1 MNQCKSPLNSKTDN
15 VVVHLGRLPEWISE
29 QKTVKVLIKSQ
40 ECVITSLP
48 SSITWKEYRFMNSF
62 CGKNLLPS
70 QNQDLVNGQR
80 LTHSTGGNVT
90 VNFMAKLPDDI
101 NYCCKVIGACINPF
115 FGFDLS
121 HHAIDLL
128 NNEAFQCLRK
138 VQENM
143 DFVLSMAITEA
154 QCSDVECKE
163 CILLMDAPW
172 LAASNPGGSLSI
184 KEEETGD
191 DNLRSSTDSQDC
203 LQSANEGSSQLPC
216 AFQTTE
222 IYIPVSDCQETRPD
236 ALFHVK
242 KENEDPLSEGNY
254 PVMYTPN
261 PLEISRDVTDPLA
274 TDELEEYVEELGAE
288 EGPFEGTVGKEE
300 SYDEY
305 YEGGYEEMM
314 EEDTGEEGQLDEVM
328 DVRAVPADGS
338 AVAVALVS
346 VKENKDPLRYDNYP
360 EIYTPYPAAIS
371 SNALD
376 PLAIEDLS
384 GMGTCGSP
392 CVKVD
397 QISDDGGGYV
407 HNDSTD
413 GATNGLVAQASVQ
426 VQASTSSQGDEVD
439 AEGTRAVV
447 IDRDTLLVLAKI
459 ELSPKET
466 DATEPTDTEN
476 GELIQNHSMA
486 MEFMTEAEESPA
498 PEKAS
503 ALFAAPEP
511 KIRASHS
518 RKGKEVMDKDVEKC
532 DTMLADKIMLC
543 SIPNDER
550 LHSKS
555 RYASKIR
562 GDKAT
567 KTIAGK
573 RGGCDNA
580 GSVTFFRRT
589 ENEKNGPEEVLLEN
603 KDRSTFMFK
612 NPRKLASS
620 TKKSYHC
627 FNCRDAFHTKY
638 DLIKHLEIHFGSG
651 NLDNDSNL
659 SIGKDA
665 SLKTFVSRRETKTS
679 CLPIFSKSLNQ
690 LTCKRQGVRQKGNGL
705 LKDNLGGTRKKK
717 NVREMRRSFLE
728 DEKSCTCSPDTAK
741 KPYACSECD
750 ESFTQRS
757 NLVCHIRTHTK
768 EKPYTCDECEK
779 SFSRKSNL
787 VRHMRTHTKEK
798 NYLCNECDKSFS
810 YKSQLV
816 RHIRTHTK
824 EKPYSC
830 NECDKSFSE
839 KNHLLCHM
847 RTLTKEKPYCCN
859 ECDKSFTQRNT
870 LVSHIRTHTK
880 EKPYTCNECDK
891 SFSVKSQLVSHIRTH
906 TKEKPYPCYV
916 CDKSF
921 TLRSTL
927 VRHIRTHTK
936 EKPFSCNECDKSCTQ
951 RSTLVRHIRTHMK
964 EKPYTCN
971 ECEKSFS
978 VKSQLVSHIRTH
990 TKEKPYTCDE
1000 CEKFFSQKSNLVRHI
1015 RTHTKEKPYTCDE
1028 CEKSFSQ
1035 KSNLACH
1042 IRTHTKEKPY
1052 TCEECEKSF
1061 SQKSNLVCHMWTH
1074 MKEKPYSCNEC
1085 DKSFSQ
1091 KITLVR
1097 HIRTHTKEKPY
1108 TWNEWDK
1115 SLSHKNT
1122 LVCHM
1127 RTHTKEKPYL
1137 CNECDKS
1144 FSYISQLVR
1153 HIRTHTKEKPYS
1165 CNECDKSFSEKNH
1178 LLCHK
1183 RTHTKEKPYCC
1194 NECDKSFTQRNNLV
1208 SHIRTHTKEK
1218 PYTCN
1223 ECDKSFSVKSQLVS
1237 HIRTHTKEKP
1247 YPCYGCDKSFT
1258 QRSTLVRHIR
1268 THTKEKPFSCN
1279 ECDKSF
1285 TQRITLLPGGNP
1297 VFDLVQVLRDAVH
1310 IRDLFEGRAAMEK
1323 YSVWR
1328 MNVHPSE

>member
-1 MNQCKSPLNSKTDN
+1 MNQCKSPLYSKTDN

-48 SSITWKEYRFMNSF
+48 SSIIWKEYRFMNSF

-101 NYCCKVIGACINPF
+101 NYCCKILGACINPF
-115 FGFDLS
+115 LGFDLC
-121 HHAIDLL
+121 HHAIYLL
-128 NNEAFQCLRK
+128 NNEAFQCLTK

-163 CILLMDAPW
+163 CSLLMDAPW
-172 LAASNPGGSLSI
+172 LAASNPGGNMSI
-184 KEEETGD
+184 KEEGTGD
-191 DNLRSSTDSQDC
+191 DNLRSSTDSNGC
-203 LQSANEGSSQLPC
+203 LQSANEGTSQLPC

-222 IYIPVSDCQETRPD
+222 IYIPVSDCLETRPD

-274 TDELEEYVEELGAE
+274 TDKLEEYVEELGAE
-288 EGPFEGTVGKEE
+288 KGPLEGTVGKEE
-300 SYDEY
+300 SYDER

-314 EEDTGEEGQLDEVM
+314 EENTAEEGQLEEVM
-328 DVRAVPADGS
+328 DVRAAPADGS

-346 VKENKDPLRYDNYP
+346 VKEENKDPLRYDNYP

-376 PLAIEDLS
+376 PLATDDL
-384 GMGTCGSP
+384 
-392 CVKVD
+392 
-397 QISDDGGGYV
+397 
-407 HNDSTD
+407 
-413 GATNGLVAQASVQ
+413 

-486 MEFMTEAEESPA
+486 MEFMTEAEDLPA
-498 PEKAS
+498 SELAS
-503 ALFAAPEP
+503 ALFAALVP
-511 KIRASHS
+511 KIRSSHS
-518 RKGKEVMDKDVEKC
+518 RKGKDVMDKDVEKC
-532 DTMLADKIMLC
+532 ETLLADKIMSC

-562 GDKAT
+562 GDRAT
-567 KTIAGK
+567 MTIAGK

-589 ENEKNGPEEVLLEN
+589 ENVKNGPEAVLLEN
-603 KDRSTFMFK
+603 KDRSTFMVK

-665 SLKTFVSRRETKTS
+665 SLKTLVSRRETKTS
-679 CLPIFSKSLNQ
+679 CLPISSKSLNQ
-690 LTCKRQGVRQKGNGL
+690 LMCKRQGVRQKGNGL
-705 LKDNLGGTRKKK
+705 LRDNLGGTRKKK
-717 NVREMRRSFLE
+717 NVREMRRSFME
-728 DEKSCTCSPDTAK
+728 GGKSCTGSPDTAK

-750 ESFTQRS
+750 KSFTQRC

-779 SFSRKSNL
+779 SFSQKSNL
-787 VRHMRTHTKEK
+787 VRHIRTHTKEKPYTCNEWDKYFSHKNTLVCHMRTHTKEK
-798 NYLCNECDKSFS
+798 PYLCNECDKSFS

-847 RTLTKEKPYCCN
+847 RTHTKEKPYCCN

-870 LVSHIRTHTK
+870 LVNHIRTHTK

-906 TKEKPYPCYV
+906 TKEKPYSCNV

-921 TLRSTL
+921 T
-927 VRHIRTHTK
+927 
-936 EKPFSCNECDKSCTQ
+936 Q
-951 RSTLVRHIRTHMK
+951 RSTLV
-964 EKPYTCN
+964 C
-971 ECEKSFS
+971 
-978 VKSQLVSHIRTH
+978 
-990 TKEKPYTCDE
+990 
-1000 CEKFFSQKSNLVRHI
+1000 
-1015 RTHTKEKPYTCDE
+1015 
-1028 CEKSFSQ
+1028 
-1035 KSNLACH
+1035 
-1042 IRTHTKEKPY
+1042 
-1052 TCEECEKSF
+1052 
-1061 SQKSNLVCHMWTH
+1061 
-1074 MKEKPYSCNEC
+1074 
-1085 DKSFSQ
+1085 
-1091 KITLVR
+1091 
-1097 HIRTHTKEKPY
+1097 
-1108 TWNEWDK
+1108 
-1115 SLSHKNT
+1115 
-1122 LVCHM
+1122 
-1127 RTHTKEKPYL
+1127 
-1137 CNECDKS
+1137 
-1144 FSYISQLVR
+1144 

-1165 CNECDKSFSEKNH
+1165 CNECDKSFTRRS
-1178 LLCHK
+1178 
-1183 RTHTKEKPYCC
+1183 T
-1194 NECDKSFTQRNNLV
+1194 LV
-1208 SHIRTHTKEK
+1208 CHIRTHTKEK

-1223 ECDKSFSVKSQLVS
+1223 ECDKSFTRRSTLVC
-1237 HIRTHTKEKP
+1237 HNRTHTKEKP
-1247 YPCYGCDKSFT
+1247 YTCKECEKSFSVKS
-1258 QRSTLVRHIR
+1258 QLVRHIR
-1268 THTKEKPFSCN
+1268 THTKEKPYSLN
-1279 ECDKSF
+1279 ECDKTCS
-1285 TQRITLLPGGNP
+1285 L
-1297 VFDLVQVLRDAVH
+1297 
-1310 IRDLFEGRAAMEK
+1310 
-1323 YSVWR
+1323 
-1328 MNVHPSE
+1328 